1 VFGEPRVDNAFQ
13 NFRHKAQ
20 IGNRSVRAQV
30 AGIKMRFLQP
40 RTYKADLYR
49 VGNLPCVIEALHIT
63 VMIGPMTSHI
73 SLSSQVG
80 TGSRSHCL
88 FGDFLI
94 IAVTSVSVAG
104 WKSLDGVST
113 DLGCIVG
120 PAQLAV
126 SDISDSGL
134 IEDYRLV

>member
-63 VMIGPMTSHI
+63 VMIGPMMSHI

-120 PAQLAV
+120 PAQLVV